1 MTTIGSLDVNWVPA
15 GDAVEEKPFGSRACV
30 TDRDA
35 DAGADQDSDRTW
47 YGLGPSG
54 VIMGWVN
61 ADDFAMIAHK
71 VTAYPL
77 SHTRGI
83 MGR

>member
-15 GDAVEEKPFGSRACV
+15 GDAVEEKLLGSCACV

-35 DAGADQDSDRTW
+35 DAGADRDSDRTW

-61 ADDFAMIAHK
+61 ADDIAMISHK
-71 VTAYPL
+71 VMAHPL
-77 SHTRGI
+77 LHTRGI
-83 MGR
+83 LGR